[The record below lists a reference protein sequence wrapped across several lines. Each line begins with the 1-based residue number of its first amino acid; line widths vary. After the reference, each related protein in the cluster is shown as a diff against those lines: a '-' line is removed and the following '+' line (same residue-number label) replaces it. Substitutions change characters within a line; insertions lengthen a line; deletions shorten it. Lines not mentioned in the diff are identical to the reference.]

1 MKAIPRGLAVSLPR
15 FVVIAVLLG
24 GLPAQ
29 DARVVPASAG
39 SSVPPR
45 KEPRSVPDPEH
56 MTRPK
61 YPKES
66 LQAGVEGA
74 VELRAIVDPN
84 GRTQGL
90 TVVNGKPVFAMP
102 ALEAVRKWHF
112 HPVVV
117 EGKPVET
124 TYKIRVR
131 FVLLFQEAVPDW
143 EIESPH
149 ETAAIVNSALT
160 NLKRDTPDGPV
171 YRVSES
177 QGVVAPKQVYAP
189 EPEFSEKAR
198 KAKEQGTVTLSL
210 IVGTDGKPRD
220 VWVSCSSAPGLNKNA
235 LEAAKSW
242 KFEPG
247 TKDGKPVMVEI
258 AVEIQFHLGDN

>member
-1 MKAIPRGLAVSLPR
+1 MKGIPRGLAVSLPR
-15 FVVIAVLLG
+15 FVVSAVLLG

-29 DARVVPASAG
+29 NARVVPASAG
-39 SSVPPR
+39 SSVPPS

-74 VELRAIVDPN
+74 VELRAIVGPN

-112 HPVVV
+112 HSVVV

-149 ETAAIVNSALT
+149 DTAAIANSALR

-171 YRVSES
+171 SGIREPRGSRSEAGLCARTGILGKGS
-177 QGVVAPKQVYAP
+177 QGQ
-189 EPEFSEKAR
+189 R
-198 KAKEQGTVTLSL
+198 T
-210 IVGTDGKPRD
+210 R
-220 VWVSCSSAPGLNKNA
+220 NHNA
-235 LEAAKSW
+235 LAYRRNRRQAARCLG
-242 KFEPG
+242 EL
-247 TKDGKPVMVEI
+247 
-258 AVEIQFHLGDN
+258 QFRPWPEQERSRSD